1 VRPHLSSIGTA
12 CRRGAH
18 ILLQREVRRHVCKA
32 DLRKRSQARESCS
45 TDESNCQVLRRS
57 PMHLLEEPSVYVDE
71 NVRNGLANTTR
82 GWKVEK
88 LLSGTSDQ
96 AF

>member
-1 VRPHLSSIGTA
+1 
-12 CRRGAH
+12 
-18 ILLQREVRRHVCKA
+18 
-32 DLRKRSQARESCS
+32 
-45 TDESNCQVLRRS
+45 
-57 PMHLLEEPSVYVDE
+57 MHLLEEPSVYVDE